1 MFPSEQWEVMVPT
14 AGVGMGG
21 VQTLTL
27 AASLEGRG
35 KAGQGPEL
43 GIHVDFLPRAR
54 WLAFTGLHPGLRA
67 VHRAYHLPGD

>member
-1 MFPSEQWEVMVPT
+1 MVPT

-54 WLAFTGLHPGLRA
+54 W
-67 VHRAYHLPGD
+67 